1 MWGNEFIFKKVLEK
15 VWEHVKNEGKRM
27 PGISI
32 IYITAAVC
40 SLIMLTIYSICI
52 KKKNKWFWVLF
63 SCICVVNVG
72 YFALSISKTLT
83 EALLANRIAYLG
95 SVFLPMSMLLIILN
109 ATRLKSPRWLWVPLV
124 CLGVAVFFV
133 AASPG
138 YLDIYYKDVSL
149 KVVNGVSVL
158 DKEYGSWH
166 VLYLFYLMGYFVTMI
181 AAVVHATVKKKI
193 ASTAQVVMLLGAVF
207 VNICVWLLEQFVKIE
222 FEFLSV
228 SYIISELFLIGVY
241 VMLQETEKRIALAKE
256 QFVVQNNIQE
266 PSINNAEYSNQ
277 TIELFKQGI
286 TTLTQTEKLI
296 YDLYIDGK
304 STKEVLEQMN
314 IKENT
319 LKYHNKNIYG
329 KLGVPS
335 RKVLKEIAKTRKIK
349 ILKPTFKK

>member
-1 MWGNEFIFKKVLEK
+1 
-15 VWEHVKNEGKRM
+15 M

-72 YFALSISKTLT
+72 YFALSISKTLD

-109 ATRLKSPRWLWVPLV
+109 ATGLKYHKLLWVPLV

-138 YLDIYYKDVSL
+138 YLGIYYRDVEL
-149 KVVNGVSVL
+149 VTKNGVSVL
-158 DKEYGSWH
+158 NKEYGSWH
-166 VLYLFYLMGYFVTMI
+166 VLYLFYLIGYFVIMI
-181 AAVVHATVKKKI
+181 AAVIHATFKKKLTSVSQAI
-193 ASTAQVVMLLGAVF
+193 MLLSAVF
-207 VNICVWLLEQFVKIE
+207 VNICVWLIEQFIKIE
-222 FEFLSV
+222 LEFLSV
-228 SYIISELFLIGVY
+228 SYIITELFLIGVY
-241 VMLQETEKRIALAKE
+241 IMIQETEKRIALAKE
-256 QFVVQNNIQE
+256 QFVAQNNIQE
-266 PSINNAEYSNQ
+266 PSINNAEYSDQ
-277 TIELFKQGI
+277 TIELFKQGV

-304 STKEVLEQMN
+304 STKDVLEQMN

-335 RKVLKEIAKTRKIK
+335 RKVLKEIAKTIEK
-349 ILKPTFKK
+349 